1 MYLKIC
7 LKAFVTF
14 LISIITLSGLLYLI
28 ALLSRFFLSNSGV
41 YLKNNEYL
49 LCGFLAVFYS
59 VCFILSEKKM
69 AAKINISERIYL
81 FSALLLPMLLF
92 DIVCV
97 LYHTTNKS
105 ASILE
110 TGISAIGY
118 YLILMS
124 FVLSASC
131 IVVCL
136 LKTIIAINHMI
147 KNRGKQHTL

>member
-7 LKAFVTF
+7 LKAFAIF

-28 ALLSRFFLSNSGV
+28 AFLSGLFLSNSGI
-41 YLKNNEYL
+41 YIKNNEYI
-49 LCGFLAVFYS
+49 LCGLLAVFYS
-59 VCFILSEKKM
+59 VGFILSEKKI
-69 AAKINISERIYL
+69 AAKINVSKKTYL
-81 FSALLLPMLLF
+81 FSALVLPMLLF

-97 LYHTTNKS
+97 LYHIINKS
-105 ASILE
+105 AGILE

-118 YLILMS
+118 YLIFMS
-124 FVLSASC
+124 VVLSASC

-147 KNRGKQHTL
+147 KNREKQHTL

>member
-14 LISIITLSGLLYLI
+14 LISIITLSGILYLI
-28 ALLSRFFLSNSGV
+28 AFLSGLFLSNSGI
-41 YLKNNEYL
+41 YIKNNEYL
-49 LCGFLAVFYS
+49 LCGLLAAFYS
-59 VCFILSEKKM
+59 VGFILSEKKM
-69 AAKINISERIYL
+69 AAKVNVSKKTYL
-81 FSALLLPMLLF
+81 FSALVLPMLLF
-92 DIVCV
+92 DTVCV
-97 LYHTTNKS
+97 LYHITNKS

-118 YLILMS
+118 YLIFMS
-124 FVLSASC
+124 VILSASC

-147 KNRGKQHTL
+147 KNRDKQHRL